1 MDKITRK
8 PQDADKYIVRFPDGM
23 RDRLK
28 AAGQA
33 AGRSL
38 NAEIVYRLEQS
49 FRLETAGLLAPVVGE
64 AAAEYVGKEGGKGE
78 RIREMLRAVR
88 TIEVG
93 LVSLDD
99 SSIDDERG

>member
-1 MDKITRK
+1 MDQNTRK

-38 NAEIVYRLEQS
+38 NAEIVFRLEQS
-49 FRLETAGLLAPVVGE
+49 FRLQSTGMLGHVIGEPVAHYACE
-64 AAAEYVGKEGGKGE
+64 EGGKGE
-78 RIREMLRAVR
+78 RIREMLQAVKR
-88 TIEVG
+88 LEAD
-93 LVSLDD
+93 LVMLQREAQKD
-99 SSIDDERG
+99 SDA